1 MKANCSKAGELSMGV
16 GILDKN
22 EEKMAVI
29 LFQNL
34 EKKISIVRV
43 MSKAT
48 ADRIES

>member
-1 MKANCSKAGELSMGV
+1 MCV

-34 EKKISIVRV
+34 EKKNIHRTCHEQSNGR
-43 MSKAT
+43 
-48 ADRIES
+48 